1 MRWLLKRWWF
11 WGGTGFVLVAVAMG
25 YLVIPVS
32 ECQVTEANYAKIQ
45 DGWTAERVEEL
56 LGYHGL
62 RSSLA
67 INKDPRLSGIDS
79 SWSNDDGLIITVSF
93 DSDLVVLGKAL
104 QFLPIDRTLYD
115 RIKHRIE
122 QRIEALWR

>member
-1 MRWLLKRWWF
+1 M
-11 WGGTGFVLVAVAMG
+11 LVALCAG
-25 YLVIPVS
+25 YLLIPVS
-32 ECQVTEANYAKIQ
+32 ECQVTEANYPKIQ

-62 RSSLA
+62 RRSLA

-93 DSDLVVLGKAL
+93 DSDLVVLGKSL
-104 QFLPIDRTLYD
+104 QFLPDDQTLYD

-122 QRIEALWR
+122 RRIRALWP